1 MRFVV
6 DGVDMDGEFYRFDFE
21 IVLFSGLMSFYI
33 RKKLQIGRIYEM
45 FIVCMSIFDIFLR

>member
-33 RKKLQIGRIYEM
+33 RKKTTNRSNLRNVYRLYEY
-45 FIVCMSIFDIFLR
+45 F